1 MYEKELILRP
11 AVNSRRRGDVPDPCV
26 HQGFCTGRGWAVF
39 AGPGWEVLVTK
50 RSLEEWE
57 ATEGLG
63 EARGKQGS
71 GGGGGVLWAAA
82 GGYQE
87 RLALGRAAVPSAVEE
102 LERRMKA
109 SATGGAGKTGGAG
122 ESGGAAAASHAPAA
136 AAPTGAGKKAIKR
149 PAAAAPAGAA
159 VKRPAGA
166 MTAAVTE
173 IVQSVISGIDIMTKP
188 NGEPTTRKFCTDK
201 AYGQGEARAR
211 KKDTRPSLLFFFGT
225 SAKFAPRPP
234 PLLFPGDQCEIRT
247 TRPPA
252 RWHRFVAVRRSHPQR

>member
-1 MYEKELILRP
+1 
-11 AVNSRRRGDVPDPCV
+11 
-26 HQGFCTGRGWAVF
+26 
-39 AGPGWEVLVTK
+39 
-50 RSLEEWE
+50 
-57 ATEGLG
+57 
-63 EARGKQGS
+63 
-71 GGGGGVLWAAA
+71 
-82 GGYQE
+82 
-87 RLALGRAAVPSAVEE
+87 
-102 LERRMKA
+102 MKA

-201 AYGQGEARAR
+201 AYGQGEARAQEGYAAF
-211 KKDTRPSLLFFFGT
+211 SSFFLRDQCEIRT
-225 SAKFAPRPP
+225 TPP

-252 RWHRFVAVRRSHPQR
+252 RWHRLIAVRRSHPQR